1 MEKRELLY
9 EGKAKKLFS
18 TDDENLVISEFKDD
32 LTAFNGEKKS
42 SEAGKGA
49 LNNKISTELFKLLE
63 SKGIQTHFVKML
75 DDNHMLHKKADV
87 ILIEV
92 IVRNIATG
100 SLTRNL
106 GIKEG
111 TVLPFTLVEFDYKN
125 DALGDP
131 KLNDQHALI
140 LGLVDSQEELD
151 KLRRMAR
158 DVNDILKPYF
168 ADKGLNLV
176 DFKLEF
182 GKDKDGNIILID
194 EISPDNCRFWD
205 IASGEKMDKDRFRQ
219 GLGDLTIAYEE
230 VLNRILGK
238 QQQCYELDAESNLA
252 FRKKFSF
259 FLSHALA
266 QKRRRR
272 NYFQSRSKIK

>member
-9 EGKAKKLFS
+9 EGKAKKLYL
-18 TDDENLVISEFKDD
+18 TDDKELVISEFKDD
-32 LTAFNGEKKS
+32 LTAFNGLKKA
-42 SEAGKGA
+42 SETGKGA
-49 LNNKISTELFKLLE
+49 LNNKISTELFKLLG
-63 SKGIQTHFVKML
+63 SKGIPTHFVRML
-75 DDNHMLHKKADV
+75 DDNHMLHKKVDV

-100 SLTRNL
+100 SLSKNL
-106 GIKEG
+106 GITDG
-111 TVLPFTLVEFDYKN
+111 MVLPFTLVEFDYKN

-140 LGLVDSQEELD
+140 LGLVKYQDELD
-151 KLRRMAR
+151 KIRRMAR
-158 DVNDILKPYF
+158 EINDILRPYF

-182 GKDKDGNIILID
+182 GKDSSGNIILVD

-205 IASGEKMDKDRFRQ
+205 MTTGEKMDKDRFRQ
-219 GLGDLTIAYEE
+219 GLGGLKMAYEE

-238 QQQCYELDAESNLA
+238 
-252 FRKKFSF
+252 
-259 FLSHALA
+259 
-266 QKRRRR
+266 
-272 NYFQSRSKIK
+272 

>member
-1 MEKRELLY
+1 MQKRELLY

-18 TDDENLVISEFKDD
+18 TDDENLLISEFKDD

-63 SKGIQTHFVKML
+63 ANGIQTHFVKML
-75 DDNHMLHKKADV
+75 DDNHMLHTKVDV

-100 SLTRNL
+100 SLSRNL
-106 GIKEG
+106 GIKDG

-140 LGLVDSQEELD
+140 LELVDYQDELD

-158 DVNDILKPYF
+158 QVNDILKPYF
-168 ADKGLNLV
+168 SGKGLNLV

-182 GKDKDGNIILID
+182 GKDRSGNIILID

-205 IASGEKMDKDRFRQ
+205 VESGEKMDKDRFRQ
-219 GLGDLTIAYEE
+219 GLGGLTVAYEQ

-238 QQQCYELDAESNLA
+238 
-252 FRKKFSF
+252 
-259 FLSHALA
+259 
-266 QKRRRR
+266 
-272 NYFQSRSKIK
+272 

>member
-1 MEKRELLY
+1 MQKKELLY
-9 EGKAKKLFS
+9 EGKAKKLFL
-18 TDDENLVISEFKDD
+18 TDDENLIISEFKDD

-63 SKGIQTHFVKML
+63 ENGIQTHFVKML
-75 DDNHMLHKKADV
+75 DDNHMLHKKVDV
-87 ILIEV
+87 IMIEV

-106 GIKEG
+106 GIEDG

-125 DALGDP
+125 DDLGDP

-140 LGLVDSQEELD
+140 LGLVDYQDELD

-158 DVNDILKPYF
+158 QINDILRPYF
-168 ADKGLNLV
+168 LKKGLNLV

-182 GKDKDGNIILID
+182 GKDNNKNIILVD

-205 IASGEKMDKDRFRQ
+205 VESGEKMDKDRFRQ
-219 GLGDLTIAYEE
+219 GLGGLSVAYEQ
-230 VLNRILGK
+230 VLNRILEK
-238 QQQCYELDAESNLA
+238 
-252 FRKKFSF
+252 
-259 FLSHALA
+259 
-266 QKRRRR
+266 
-272 NYFQSRSKIK
+272 

>member
-1 MEKRELLY
+1 VEKKELLY
-9 EGKAKKLFS
+9 EGKAKKLYA
-18 TDDENLVISEFKDD
+18 TEDENLVISEFKDD

-63 SKGIQTHFVKML
+63 KNGIPTHFVKML
-75 DDNHMLHKKADV
+75 DNNHMLHKKVDV

-100 SLTRNL
+100 SLSRNL
-106 GIKEG
+106 GIKDG
-111 TVLPFTLVEFDYKN
+111 TVLPFTLVEFNYKN
-125 DALGDP
+125 DELGDP

-140 LGLVDSQEELD
+140 LGLVYFQDELD
-151 KLRRMAR
+151 KIRRMAR
-158 DVNDILKPYF
+158 QVNDILKPYF
-168 ADKGLNLV
+168 AEKGLNLV

-182 GKDKDGNIILID
+182 GKDKEGNIILID

-205 IASGEKMDKDRFRQ
+205 IKSGEKMDKDRFRQ
-219 GLGDLTIAYEE
+219 GLGGLTVAYEQ

-238 QQQCYELDAESNLA
+238 
-252 FRKKFSF
+252 
-259 FLSHALA
+259 
-266 QKRRRR
+266 
-272 NYFQSRSKIK
+272 

>member
-9 EGKAKKLFS
+9 EGKAKKLYL
-18 TDDENLVISEFKDD
+18 TDDDNLVISEFKDD

-49 LNNKISTELFKLLE
+49 LNNKISTEPFKLLE
-63 SKGIQTHFVKML
+63 ANGIPTHFVKML
-75 DDNHMLHKKADV
+75 DDNHMLHKKVDV
-87 ILIEV
+87 IMIEV

-106 GIKEG
+106 GIEDG

-125 DALGDP
+125 DELGDP

-140 LGLVDSQEELD
+140 LGLVDFQDELD

-158 DVNDILKPYF
+158 QVNDILKPYF

-182 GKDKDGNIILID
+182 GKDKDGNIILVD

-205 IASGEKMDKDRFRQ
+205 IESGEKMDKDRFRQ
-219 GLGDLTIAYEE
+219 GLGGLTVAYEQ
-230 VLNRILGK
+230 VLDRILGK
-238 QQQCYELDAESNLA
+238 
-252 FRKKFSF
+252 
-259 FLSHALA
+259 
-266 QKRRRR
+266 
-272 NYFQSRSKIK
+272 

>member
-1 MEKRELLY
+1 MEKRALLY
-9 EGKAKKLFS
+9 EGKAKRLYK

-49 LNNKISTELFKLLE
+49 LNNKISTELFKLLD

-75 DDNHMLHKKADV
+75 DDNHMLHKKAEV

-100 SLTRNL
+100 SLSKNL
-106 GIKEG
+106 GIADGK
-111 TVLPFTLVEFDYKN
+111 VLPFTLVEFDYK
-125 DALGDP
+125 DDSLADP
-131 KLNDQHALI
+131 KINDQHALI
-140 LGLVDSQEELD
+140 LGLVKHQDELD
-151 KLRRMAR
+151 KMRRVAR
-158 DVNDILKPYF
+158 EINDILKPYF
-168 ADKGLNLV
+168 EEKGLNLV

-205 IASGEKMDKDRFRQ
+205 IESGEKMDKDRFRQ
-219 GLGDLTIAYEE
+219 GLGGLKVAYEE

-238 QQQCYELDAESNLA
+238 
-252 FRKKFSF
+252 K
-259 FLSHALA
+259 
-266 QKRRRR
+266 
-272 NYFQSRSKIK
+272 

>member
-1 MEKRELLY
+1 MQKRELLY
-9 EGKAKKLFS
+9 EGKAKILFA
-18 TDDENLVISEFKDD
+18 TDDSNLVISEFKDD

-42 SEAGKGA
+42 SEVGKGA

-63 SKGIQTHFVKML
+63 ANGIKTHFVKMI
-75 DDNHMLHKKADV
+75 DDNHMLHTKVDV

-100 SLTRNL
+100 SLSRNL
-106 GIKEG
+106 GIKDG

-140 LGLVDSQEELD
+140 LGLVDFQDELD
-151 KLRRMAR
+151 KIRRMAR
-158 DVNDILKPYF
+158 QINDILKPYF
-168 ADKGLNLV
+168 FEKGLNLV

-205 IASGEKMDKDRFRQ
+205 VQSGEKMDKDRFRQ
-219 GLGDLTIAYEE
+219 GLGGLTVAYEQ

-238 QQQCYELDAESNLA
+238 
-252 FRKKFSF
+252 
-259 FLSHALA
+259 
-266 QKRRRR
+266 
-272 NYFQSRSKIK
+272 

>member
-9 EGKAKKLFS
+9 EGKAKRLFL

-49 LNNKISTELFKLLE
+49 LNNKISTELFKLLD
-63 SKGIQTHFVKML
+63 SKGVQTHFVKIL

-100 SLTRNL
+100 SLTRTL
-106 GIKEG
+106 GIEDGK
-111 TVLPFTLVEFDYKN
+111 VLPFTLVEFDYK
-125 DALGDP
+125 DDDLGDP

-140 LGLVDSQEELD
+140 LELVEHQDELD
-151 KLRRMAR
+151 KLRRVAR
-158 DVNDILKPYF
+158 QINDILKPYF
-168 ADKGLNLV
+168 EEKGLNLV

-205 IASGEKMDKDRFRQ
+205 IESGEKMDKDRFRQ
-219 GLGDLTIAYEE
+219 GLGGLKVAYEE

-238 QQQCYELDAESNLA
+238 
-252 FRKKFSF
+252 
-259 FLSHALA
+259 
-266 QKRRRR
+266 
-272 NYFQSRSKIK
+272 